1 MYSTRRASDKKL
13 VASVEKGCHGE
24 RHLCCV
30 AILLF
35 CHYERSINC
44 HREHSAAICY
54 QADCV
59 HHATNVARGRLTFRL
74 RGKSFSSFAMT
85 RLGLSSRTQCG
96 DLLSRRLLLSLR
108 SIAMTRGLR
117 QVQGCHGERPCDSRP
132 SVSKQIASTT
142 PQMWLVAG
150 SHLGFA
156 EKAFQAS
163 Q

>member
-74 RGKSFSSFAMT
+74 RGKIL
-85 RLGLSSRTQCG
+85 LGVRN
-96 DLLSRRLLLSLR
+96 DEIRIVIANAVWR
-108 SIAMTRGLR
+108 SVIKEIA
-117 QVQGCHGERPCDSRP
+117 
-132 SVSKQIASTT
+132 SVSTFHRNDKGLAASSGVS
-142 PQMWLVAG
+142 WREALRLA
-150 SHLGFA
+150 A
-156 EKAFQAS
+156 IC
-163 Q
+163 

>member
-54 QADCV
+54 QGDC
-59 HHATNVARGRLTFRL
+59 HAVLSARL
-74 RGKSFSSFAMT
+74 
-85 RLGLSSRTQCG
+85 
-96 DLLSRRLLLSLR
+96 
-108 SIAMTRGLR
+108 AMTRGEW
-117 QVQGCHGERPCDSRP
+117 QVFSR
-132 SVSKQIASTT
+132 VTMRNNIFKNQST
-142 PQMWLVAG
+142 L
-150 SHLGFA
+150 
-156 EKAFQAS
+156 
-163 Q
+163 